1 MNAGVHLAPDVH
13 PFGRSDRILLRK
25 NGRTKASTKMEGFVV
40 TEEHRE
46 LIMKLMS
53 GEITTD
59 DVFEVLKKKYE

>member
-1 MNAGVHLAPDVH
+1 RAVDNA
-13 PFGRSDRILLRK
+13 I
-25 NGRTKASTKMEGFVV
+25 ASTKMEGFEV

-59 DVFEVLKKKYE
+59 VAFEVLKKKYE